1 MLDLFFLKK
10 KVGYS
15 QAKVLLYTSQGTVA
29 LASLEQEK
37 DLPIDCILHH
47 SNKDH
52 TQLHCSLYLLVP
64 ERYLS
69 LHFCFLQ
76 NYLGHIHLQ
85 YTKRK
90 NKILLDKMFKMCDKS
105 CLFSASSR

>member
-10 KVGYS
+10 RWVT
-15 QAKVLLYTSQGTVA
+15 AKPKSYF
-29 LASLEQEK
+29 
-37 DLPIDCILHH
+37 ILHKEQLH
-47 SNKDH
+47 LLPWNRKRIFQLTAYSIIQIMT

-76 NYLGHIHLQ
+76 NYLDI
-85 YTKRK
+85 YTCSILKEKK
-90 NKILLDKMFKMCDKS
+90 NILKTS
-105 CLFSASSR
+105 

>member
-10 KVGYS
+10 RWVT
-15 QAKVLLYTSQGTVA
+15 AKPKSYF
-29 LASLEQEK
+29 
-37 DLPIDCILHH
+37 ILHKEQLH
-47 SNKDH
+47 LLPWNRKRIFQLTAYSIIQIMT

>member
-37 DLPIDCILHH
+37 DLPVDCIFHH

-76 NYLGHIHLQ
+76 NYLDI
-85 YTKRK
+85 YTCSILKEKK
-90 NKILLDKMFKMCDKS
+90 NILKTS
-105 CLFSASSR
+105 